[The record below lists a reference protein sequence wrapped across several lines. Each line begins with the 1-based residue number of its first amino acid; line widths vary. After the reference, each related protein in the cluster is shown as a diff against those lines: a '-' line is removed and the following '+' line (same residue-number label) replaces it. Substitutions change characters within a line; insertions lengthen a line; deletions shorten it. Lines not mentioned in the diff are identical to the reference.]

1 MRYYPRLV
9 KTTARV
15 VFVSLFLEL
24 LIPATQTFAL
34 TSGPSQ
40 PEVQS
45 FEPVATT
52 DMVDLFSGDFVY
64 NIPLLDIEGYP
75 INIAYHSGV
84 GIEDEASWVGLG
96 WNINPGVINRA
107 VRGIPDDFSG
117 EKIEKYLKIKPE
129 NEISLDAGFAAEL
142 FGLDMIKAGI
152 GNSLTFN
159 NYRGMGVGFNAN
171 LNFSFKYFQSG
182 LGISANSF
190 DGADVNANIGLS
202 YATSIS
208 DESSLGATLWG
219 GTGFNTRAGM
229 KAVSFGI
236 QANVSSKWPDQYSKP
251 DENGDQKLLA
261 KAGRF
266 GSSPIS
272 FSSYVPIGLQNY
284 VPSVGNASKAIAL
297 TFSAGIGTEIGGAF
311 PHFRASASG
320 SRLEYEPYG
329 GRQSYGY
336 LNLDRADENALM
348 DFSREKD
355 GVYNRTLPNL
365 PLSSMTYDV
374 FSIAGQGTGGMFRP
388 FRNDFGS
395 VYDPRTESNSSKTDV
410 HAEAGIGTG
419 FAGLFELGVNVTV
432 ATTDMKSGPWNKKP
446 FNANRSR
453 STYEAAYFKQAGEMT
468 ASRHKQN
475 NSTKTKG
482 AVRVNGAFRA
492 YDKNKNDLGMMSNN
506 VGTFADRTTRANL
519 LTYFTNKEAANVD
532 KLAFHK
538 YLENYKKDNVF
549 LNNSREDIVRLGG
562 NADKLN
568 GRKAHHI
575 GEFSQLLPDGRRYIY
590 GIPAMNN
597 LQKEATFSVKNKD
610 LGNASYETGLT
621 TYDEAENSKENTS
634 GRDKFFQMS
643 VTPAYAHSYLLTEVL
658 SHDYVD
664 ILGDGPTEDDLGNY
678 TKFNYRRTSEDY
690 RWRAPYFLQDGTKV
704 AQYNPGYYSDQGDD
718 KASFIAGSKE
728 QWYIHSIESKNYIA
742 EFYISPRTDAK
753 GITGDALISQ
763 KDKDALTNLS
773 STTASFLQGASASG
787 QELSYK
793 LDSIRLFS
801 KNERFTKGANAVP
814 IKTVI
819 FKYETN
825 TALQLCKGAPNA
837 TPGTGKLT
845 LKSIAFRNG
854 NSDISLMNPYEF
866 EYSSHNP
873 NYNFISKDRWGNYQS
888 PETGISAFE
897 FPYVRQNKANADLN
911 AAAWQLTKIKMPSKG
926 VINISYEADDYSY
939 VMDKQAMEMFKVAG
953 VGSGKNYI
961 PDQELYLDQNNIRNY
976 IYFKRDPAREFKG
989 RSLKENYLPN
999 DDLLYFN
1006 FFLDVSGK
1014 NRYEPVKGY
1023 AKVEEVGLC
1032 TNDTLYGYF
1041 KLKPEKAGKNTNK
1054 TVHPISL
1061 SGFNIGRMY
1070 LPHVIYPGSTDKGE
1084 INLAETV
1091 RGMQGAMNELFSIA
1105 QNLNLR
1111 FVDRGL
1117 SKRFDRNRSWIRVN
1131 TPGMTKLGG
1140 GSRVKQL
1147 TFNDNWSQMSSNG
1160 ADASVGKVYSY
1171 TTTDPVTGLQ
1181 ISSGV
1186 ASYEPLIGGD
1196 ENPNRR
1202 PVPYTGDGGRLLPPV
1217 QMYQEEPLGEA
1228 FFPAGNVGYSKVS
1241 VTSIHKDL
1249 GKSSKNLDEYA
1260 FYTTKDFP
1268 YYIDKTTINV
1278 DDEARKNGFRNKY
1291 EKLEVSQGF
1300 SVVLNDMHG
1309 KAKSVANYVMKGKEK
1324 ELISSVN
1331 YKYKIDNNGKLDNNV
1346 SVVGRTNNAYN
1357 GKFKMESGTIGE
1369 EVDLSI
1375 DNRERVNNVLQ
1386 VPVNFNLNVLNFG
1399 IIPIPI
1405 PTVFVPVKNEESIFR
1420 TSTATKIVQQYGV
1433 LTATEVNDHGA
1444 ITVNEN
1450 VVFDGE
1456 TGNVI
1461 VSKTSNEF
1469 KDPVTNINYPAMWDY
1484 PNMGG
1489 AYANI
1494 GYETDADSLHITRWG
1509 EAYLMGIKGSA
1520 VFTEGDELLISYGNG
1535 LSTIVWVDQ
1544 IKPCSPATNCS
1555 DTNIVPVPTPPTS
1568 FLGSIVP
1575 GLYGNFFDD
1584 STVLTQE
1591 PGISVGEINPTANC
1605 CVIRVVPRMIFPDG
1619 VNRWMPNCA
1628 TRKNISIKIIRSGR
1642 KNQLGDKIMNMAVA
1656 GSFSPTDFSQ
1666 FFTINEKV
1674 LGADITKFTNQRIEG
1689 NFDHQPWGQSYG
1701 FNDFVRGLKGNY
1713 VAQDFYNFKTGRTYT
1728 SDHSRA
1734 DGILSN
1740 FIHAWRNPNN
1750 YIAEDCTDYGLKFWA
1765 LFSEG
1770 SHGQWVRTKS
1780 NTKINTLG
1788 MPMEEMD
1795 ATGKRSTALFG
1806 YGQSIPIAVAE
1817 NAENLQI
1824 RYFSFEDQDRIMN
1837 LASHSLGRF
1846 YESVGLQ
1853 YMSQVPVSTQYGKQ
1867 FVKPSADAYAEGTE
1881 VVNEGHTGR
1890 RSLKFTQ
1897 AASIVLGSASHFGY
1911 GERIYVSFWAKGF
1924 TPTTS
1929 NMGLRVTNGGGG
1941 YSTINSLAPV
1951 GKPIDGWQ
1959 KVEGY
1964 YNISNGYNIM
1974 LYVPVNGL
1982 VDDIRIL
1989 PAKATMKS
1997 FAYDPL
2003 NFRLYASL
2011 DENNFA
2017 TFFEYD
2023 AEGKLIRTKKETEKG
2038 ILTVNESRMSVA
2050 K

>member
-24 LIPATQTFAL
+24 IVPATQTFAL

-52 DMVDLFSGDFVY
+52 DMVDMFSGDFVY

-96 WNINPGVINRA
+96 WNINPGVINRS

-129 NEISLDAGFAAEL
+129 NELSLDAGFAAEL
-142 FGLDMIKAGI
+142 FGLDLVKAGI
-152 GNSLTFN
+152 GNTLTFN

-190 DGADVNANIGLS
+190 DGADVNANVGLS

-208 DESSLGATLWG
+208 DESSLGASLWG

-236 QANVSSKWPDQYSKP
+236 SGNVNSKWPTKVNKEGEVTQR
-251 DENGDQKLLA
+251 
-261 KAGRF
+261 AGRF

-329 GRQSYGY
+329 GRASYGY
-336 LNLDRADENALM
+336 LNLDKADENALV

-395 VYDPRTESNSSKTDV
+395 VYDPRTESSSFKTDV

-432 ATTDMKSGPWNKKP
+432 ANSDMKSGPWNKKP
-446 FNANRSR
+446 FNANRPR

-475 NSTKTKG
+475 NATKTKG
-482 AVRVNGAFRA
+482 AVRVNGALRA
-492 YDKNKNDLGMMSNN
+492 YDKNKNDLGAMSNY

-532 KLAFHK
+532 KLAFHQ
-538 YLENYKKDNVF
+538 YLTNYGKLNTF
-549 LNNSREDIVRLGG
+549 LNTPLSSIPRL

-568 GRKAHHI
+568 DRKAHHI

-597 LQKEATFSVKNKD
+597 LQKEVTFSVNSKD
-610 LGNASYETGLT
+610 QGDPAYETGLT
-621 TYDEAENSKENTS
+621 AYSDVENSKENAS

-643 VTPAYAHSYLLTEVL
+643 ITPAYAHSYLLTEVL

-704 AQYNPGYYSDQGDD
+704 AQYNPGYYSDKGDD
-718 KASFIAGSKE
+718 KASFMAGSKE

-742 EFYISPRTDAK
+742 EFYISERTDAK
-753 GITGDALISQ
+753 GITGDKLISPQ
-763 KDKDALTNLS
+763 DIAALGNLGSNTGGTLKDIGNA
-773 STTASFLQGASASG
+773 AQ
-787 QELSYK
+787 QLSYK

-825 TALQLCKGAPNA
+825 TSLQLCKGAPNA
-837 TPGTGKLT
+837 APGTGKLT

-866 EYSSHNP
+866 EYSAHNP
-873 NYNFISKDRWGNYQS
+873 DYNFISKDRWGNYQQ
-888 PETGISAFE
+888 PVPGISAFE
-897 FPYVRQNKANADLN
+897 FPYVRQNKTDADLN
-911 AAAWQLTKIKMPSKG
+911 ASAWQLTKIKMPSKG
-926 VINISYEADDYSY
+926 VINIAYEADDYSY

-953 VGSGKNYI
+953 VGSSKNYI
-961 PDQELYLDQNNIRNY
+961 PDQELYLDQDNIHNY
-976 IYFKRDPAREFKG
+976 VYFKRDPAREFKG

-1023 AKVEEVGLC
+1023 AKVEEIGLC

-1041 KLKPEKAGKNTNK
+1041 KLKPEKAGKSTNK
-1054 TVHPISL
+1054 TVNPISL

-1070 LPHVIYPGSTDKGE
+1070 LPHVIYPGSTDEGD

-1105 QNLNLR
+1105 QNPNLR

-1147 TFNDNWSQMSSNG
+1147 TFNDNWSQMSPNG

-1171 TTTDPVTGLQ
+1171 TSTDPVTGQ
-1181 ISSGV
+1181 QVSSGV

-1228 FFPAGNVGYSKVS
+1228 FFPSGNVGYSKVT
-1241 VTSIHKDL
+1241 VTSIHKDQ

-1278 DDEARKNGFRNKY
+1278 DDEARKNGFRNRY

-1300 SVVLNDMHG
+1300 SVILNDMHG
-1309 KAKSVANYVMKGKEK
+1309 KAKSVANYVIKGKDR

-1375 DNRERVNNVLQ
+1375 DNRERINNVLQ

-1399 IIPIPI
+1399 FIPIPI
-1405 PTVFVPVKNEESIFR
+1405 PTVFVPVKTEESIFR
-1420 TSTATKIVQQYGV
+1420 TATATKIVQQYGV

-1444 ITVNEN
+1444 VTVNEN

-1469 KDPVTNINYPAMWDY
+1469 KDPVTNINYPAMWAY

-1494 GYETDADSLHITRWG
+1494 GYETDADSLYITRWG
-1509 EAYLMGIKGSA
+1509 EAYIKGIKGSA
-1520 VFTEGDELLISYGNG
+1520 VFTEGDELLLTYGNG
-1535 LSTIVWVDQ
+1535 LSNIVWVDQ
-1544 IKPCSPATNCS
+1544 IKPCIEWGNCT
-1555 DTNIVPVPTPPTS
+1555 DTVIVPVPMPPTS
-1568 FLGSIVP
+1568 LLGAIVP
-1575 GLYGNFFDD
+1575 GLYGNFTND
-1584 STVLTQE
+1584 TALITME
-1591 PGISVGEINPTANC
+1591 PGVSVGEINPTPTC
-1605 CVIRVVPRMIFPDG
+1605 CEIKVVPRMRFPDG
-1619 VNRWMPNCA
+1619 VNLWMAKCSS
-1628 TRKNISIKIIRSGR
+1628 RKNITIKVIRSGR
-1642 KNQLGDKIMNMAVA
+1642 KNQLSDKIMNMAIA
-1656 GSFSPTDFSQ
+1656 GNFSPTDYNQ
-1666 FFTINEKV
+1666 FFNTTLNDKV
-1674 LGADITKFTNQRIEG
+1674 LAADATEFTRQRIEG
-1689 NFDHQPWGQSYG
+1689 NFDHQPWGQSYA

-1713 VAQDFYNFKTGRTYT
+1713 VAQDFYNFRTARNY
-1728 SDHSRA
+1728 SADHSRA
-1734 DGILSN
+1734 DGILQN
-1740 FIHAWRNPNN
+1740 FTHAWRNPNN
-1750 YIAEDCTDYGLKFWA
+1750 AVSDACTDYGLKFLT
-1765 LFSEG
+1765 LFSG
-1770 SHGQWVRTKS
+1770 GNQANWVRMKMNS
-1780 NTKINTLG
+1780 KINTLG
-1788 MPMEEMD
+1788 MPMEETD
-1795 ATGKRSTALFG
+1795 ATGKRSTAVFG
-1806 YGQSIPIAVAE
+1806 YGQTLPIAVAQ
-1817 NAENLQI
+1817 NAGYLNI
-1824 RYFSFEDQDRIMN
+1824 RYFSFEEQDRIAN
-1837 LASHSLGRF
+1837 VATHALGRF
-1846 YESVGLQ
+1846 YESVGLPNL
-1853 YMSQVPVSTQYGKQ
+1853 SQVPVSTQYGRP
-1867 FVKPSADAYAEGTE
+1867 FVKPAANAYGAGTE

-1897 AASIVLGSASHFGY
+1897 ASAQLLLGNAAHFGY

-1924 TPTTS
+1924 APATN
-1929 NMGLRVTNGGGG
+1929 NMGLRVTNGGG

-1964 YNISNGYNIM
+1964 YNISNGFDIM

-1989 PAKATMKS
+1989 PARATMQS
-1997 FAYDPL
+1997 FAYDPM

-2011 DENNFA
+2011 DENNYA

-2038 ILTVNESRMSVA
+2038 ILTVSESRMSVA

>member
-1 MRYYPRLV
+1 M
-9 KTTARV
+9 
-15 VFVSLFLEL
+15 EL
-24 LIPATQTFAL
+24 IIPATQTFAL

-75 INIAYHSGV
+75 INIAYHSGA

-96 WNINPGVINRA
+96 WNINPGVINRS

-142 FGLDMIKAGI
+142 FGLDMIRAGI

-171 LNFSFKYFQSG
+171 LSFSFKYFQSG

-190 DGADVNANIGLS
+190 DGADVNANVGLS

-208 DESSLGATLWG
+208 DESSLGASLWG

-236 QANVSSKWPDQYSKP
+236 QGNVSSKWPTKVDKDGNVTQ
-251 DENGDQKLLA
+251 
-261 KAGRF
+261 KAGSFR
-266 GSSPIS
+266 SSPIS

-329 GRQSYGY
+329 GRASYGY
-336 LNLDRADENALM
+336 LNLDKADENALV

-410 HAEAGIGTG
+410 NVEAGIGTG
-419 FAGLFELGVNVTV
+419 FGGLFELGVNVTV

-446 FNANRSR
+446 FNANRTR
-453 STYEAAYFKQAGEMT
+453 SSYEAAYFKQAGEMT

-482 AVRVNGAFRA
+482 AVRVNGAFKA
-492 YDKNKNDLGMMSNN
+492 YDKNKNDLGTMSNY

-532 KLAFHK
+532 ELAFHK
-538 YLENYKKDNVF
+538 YLENYKKENIF
-549 LNNSREDIVRLGG
+549 LNNSRQDIVRLNG

-568 GRKAHHI
+568 DRKPHHI
-575 GEFSQLLPDGRRYIY
+575 GEFSQVLPDGRRYIY

-597 LQKEATFSVKNKD
+597 LQKEATFSVNSKEMGD
-610 LGNASYETGLT
+610 QSYETGLT
-621 TYDEAENSKENTS
+621 AYSDAENSKENTS

-643 VTPAYAHSYLLTEVL
+643 ITPAYAHSYLLTEVL

-678 TKFNYRRTSEDY
+678 TRFNYRRTSEDY
-690 RWRAPYFLQDGTKV
+690 RWRAPFLPDGTKV
-704 AQYNPGYYSDQGDD
+704 AQYNPGYYSDKGDD
-718 KASFIAGSKE
+718 KASYIAGSKE
-728 QWYIHSIESKNYIA
+728 MWYIHSIESKNYIA

-753 GITGDALISQ
+753 GVTADKLISP
-763 KDKDALTNLS
+763 KDIEALS
-773 STTASFLQGASASG
+773 SLGANTSSMLKDVANPN
-787 QELSYK
+787 QQLSYK
-793 LDSIRLFS
+793 LDSIRLFH
-801 KNERFTKGANAVP
+801 KNERFAKGANAVP

-825 TALQLCKGAPNA
+825 TNAQLCKGAPNA
-837 TPGTGKLT
+837 APGTGKLT

-866 EYSSHNP
+866 EYSAHNP
-873 NYNFISKDRWGNYQS
+873 DYNFISKDRWGNYQ
-888 PETGISAFE
+888 PAETGISAFE
-897 FPYVRQNKANADLN
+897 FPYVRQNKTNADLN
-911 AAAWQLTKIKMPSKG
+911 ATAWQLTRIKMPSKG

-939 VMDKQAMEMFKVAG
+939 VMDKPAMEMFKVAG
-953 VGSGKNYI
+953 VGNSKNYI
-961 PDQELYLDQNNIRNY
+961 PDQELYLDQYNIRNY
-976 IYFKRDPAREFKG
+976 VYFKRDPAREFKG

-1023 AKVEEVGLC
+1023 AKVEEIGLC

-1041 KLKPEKAGKNTNK
+1041 KLKPEKAGKNTHK
-1054 TVHPISL
+1054 TVHPVSL

-1070 LPHVIYPGSTDKGE
+1070 LPHVIYPGSTDEGD

-1105 QNLNLR
+1105 QNPNLR

-1117 SKRFDRNRSWIRVN
+1117 SKRFDRSRSWIRVN

-1147 TFNDNWSQMSSNG
+1147 TFTDSWSQMVPNG
-1160 ADASVGKVYSY
+1160 ADASVGKIYNY
-1171 TTTDPVTGLQ
+1171 TTADPITGQQ

-1228 FFPAGNVGYSKVS
+1228 FFPAGNVGYSKIT
-1241 VTSIHKDL
+1241 VTSIHKDQ

-1278 DDEARKNGFRNKY
+1278 DDEARTNGFRNRY

-1309 KAKSVANYVMKGKEK
+1309 KAKSIANYVMKGKDK

-1375 DNRERVNNVLQ
+1375 DNRERINSVLQ

-1399 IIPIPI
+1399 FIPIPI
-1405 PTVFVPVKNEESIFR
+1405 PTVFVPVKTEESIFR
-1420 TSTATKIVQQYGV
+1420 TATATKIVQQYGV

-1456 TGNVI
+1456 TGSVI

-1469 KDPVTNINYPAMWDY
+1469 KDPVTSINYPAMWSY

-1494 GYETDADSLHITRWG
+1494 GYETDADSLHMTRWG
-1509 EAYLMGIKGSA
+1509 EAYIMGLKGPA
-1520 VFTEGDELLISYGNG
+1520 LFTEGDELLISYGNG
-1535 LSTIVWVDQ
+1535 LSDIVWVDKIQ
-1544 IKPCSPATNCS
+1544 PCTSWGNCT
-1555 DTNIVPVPTPPTS
+1555 DTITVPVP
-1568 FLGSIVP
+1568 IVP
-1575 GLYGNFFDD
+1575 PSLIGGFIPGFFGNFEYNTAIL
-1584 STVLTQE
+1584 SQE
-1591 PGISVGEINPTANC
+1591 PGISVGEIDPTASC
-1605 CVIRVVPRMIFPDG
+1605 CVIRVVPRMRFPDG
-1619 VNRWMPNCA
+1619 VNLWMPKCA

-1642 KNQLGDKIMNMAVA
+1642 KNQLGDHIANMAVA
-1656 GSFSPTDFSQ
+1656 GAFAPNDFTQFYNTTLNNIVLTAAATTFS
-1666 FFTINEKV
+1666 N
-1674 LGADITKFTNQRIEG
+1674 GRIED
-1689 NFDHQPWGQSYG
+1689 NFDHQPWGVAYG
-1701 FNDFVRGLKGNY
+1701 FNDFIRGLKGNY
-1713 VAQDFYNFKTGRTYT
+1713 TPESFYNIKTGRNYGN
-1728 SDHSRA
+1728 DHSRA
-1734 DGILSN
+1734 DGILQH
-1740 FIHAWRNPNN
+1740 FVHAWKNPND
-1750 YIAEDCTDYGLKFWA
+1750 YVAGACTDYGLKRHTMFNAAINGPWTRVKMNA
-1765 LFSEG
+1765 
-1770 SHGQWVRTKS
+1770 
-1780 NTKINTLG
+1780 KISPLG
-1788 MPMEEMD
+1788 VPMEEWD
-1795 ATGKRSTALFG
+1795 ASGKRSTAIFG
-1806 YGQSIPIAVAE
+1806 YGQSLPIAVAN
-1817 NAENLQI
+1817 NADFRQI

-1837 LASHSLGRF
+1837 VAAYSLGRF
-1846 YESVGLQ
+1846 FESVGLP
-1853 YMSQVPVSTQYGKQ
+1853 YMSQVAVSSQYGKT
-1867 FVKPSADAYAEGTE
+1867 FVKPAADAYGEGTQ
-1881 VVNEGHTGR
+1881 VVNAGHTGGR
-1890 RSLKFTQ
+1890 ALKFTQ
-1897 AASIVLGSASHFGY
+1897 AAGLLLGQAAHLGY
-1911 GERIYVSFWAKGF
+1911 GERIYVSFWAKDF
-1924 TPTTS
+1924 VPATN
-1929 NMGLRVTNGGGG
+1929 NMGLRISTGSG
-1941 YSTINSLAPV
+1941 YTTLNSLAPV
-1951 GKPIDGWQ
+1951 GKPIEGWQ

-1964 YNISNGYNIM
+1964 YNISNGNQVY
-1974 LYVPVNGL
+1974 LYIPVNGV
-1982 VDDIRIL
+1982 VDDIRIC
-1989 PAKATMKS
+1989 PAKANMQS

-2003 NFRLYASL
+2003 NFRLFASL

-2038 ILTVNESRMSVA
+2038 ILTVNESRMSTS